1 MARVHLPA
9 PLRSLT
15 DGEADVSAEGS
26 TLGEVIDRLED
37 AYPGIRARLIEEG
50 RLRAG
55 MAAFVDGVQ
64 SSGLQTRVNPDS
76 EVYFSP
82 AISGG

>member
-15 DGEADVSAEGS
+15 DGESHLTADGN
-26 TLGEVIDRLED
+26 TLGQVIDRLEE
-37 AYPGIRARLIEEG
+37 AHPGIRARLVEEG

-64 SSGLQTRVNPDS
+64 SSGLQTRLNPES
-76 EVYFSP
+76 EIYFSP

>member
-1 MARVHLPA
+1 MAKVHLPA

-15 DGEADVSAEGS
+15 DGASDVEAAGN
-26 TLGEVIDRLED
+26 TLGEVIGRMEE
-37 AYPGIRARLIEEG
+37 AHPGIRARLVEEG

-64 SSGLQTRVNPDS
+64 SSGLQTKVNPDS
-76 EVYFSP
+76 EIYFSP